1 MSSNTHE
8 LNKII
13 DCLKKLG
20 MYVEPAIIRTRPV
33 KTDYKIKIASTCLRT
48 DNDLNVFMSLSQ
60 YEPGEYRCMIFPELD
75 ESRRSQDESTPH
87 SGKTYIL
94 KVNNTPSNIII
105 DGVNADV
112 VFDEGMI
119 ASHSRFP
126 AIKLQ
131 YVDCEKLTNVA
142 TEVLR
147 QVTAAEHE
155 LNITNIRTADDTLSS
170 ILSEDRHETTR

>member
-1 MSSNTHE
+1 MSSNASE

-13 DCLKKLG
+13 DCLTKLG
-20 MYVEPAIIRTRPV
+20 MYAEKAVIRTRPI
-33 KTDYKIKIASTCLRT
+33 KTDYKIKIASTCLKS
-48 DNDLNVFMSLSQ
+48 DHDLNVFMSLSQ
-60 YEPGEYRCMIFPELD
+60 YEPGEYRCMIFPELAKERILTSD
-75 ESRRSQDESTPH
+75 FESIPGDR
-87 SGKTYIL
+87 YIL
-94 KVNNTPSNIII
+94 KICQTPANIIG
-105 DGVNADV
+105 DGVNVDV

-147 QVTAAEHE
+147 QVTAAEQ
-155 LNITNIRTADDTLSS
+155 
-170 ILSEDRHETTR
+170 DRKSVV